1 MRNVHFSKA
10 ALEPW
15 AILEGNLVVI
25 EEIVTRHFAG
35 EKLSPE
41 EVQMRIHGAKRP
53 AERMISRVDGVTVEA
68 AMPGQQPGRGPVP
81 PMAPE
86 EKCVAVLPL
95 FGTIFPRAN
104 LFTDVSGATSTE
116 MFCKRF
122 CELVEDPNVAA
133 IVIDVD
139 SPGGQVPG
147 VEELSDEIFEAR
159 GIKPVVVVANY
170 LMASAAY
177 WIGSAADKIVVSPSA
192 SVGSIG
198 VYMMHEDVSKALE
211 MEGVK
216 VSLISAGKYKVEG
229 NGYEPLSD
237 ETRAALQE
245 RVDGVYA
252 KFTGAVARNRGV
264 SVETVMGGFG
274 QGRCVNAD
282 EAVAQGMADEVGT
295 LEDVIEDLLDGLL
308 GVPEEDDGMDAKRGA
323 NSSQLTA
330 RKGAR
335 AEMVVP
341 PGYASDEFG
350 MNVPEANA
358 RESASAAEKLRNYL
372 DVFGKGV

>member
-53 AERMISRVDGVTVEA
+53 AERMISRVNGVTVEA
-68 AMPGQQPGRGPVP
+68 AMPMQTPGRGPVP
-81 PMAPE
+81 PMTPE
-86 EKCVAVLPL
+86 EPCIAVLPL

-104 LFTDVSGATSTE
+104 MFTAVSGATSTE
-116 MFCKRF
+116 MFGKRL
-122 CELVEDPNVAA
+122 CELCEDPNVAA

-147 VEELSDEIFEAR
+147 VEELSRQIFEAR
-159 GIKPVVVVANY
+159 GCKPIVAVANY
-170 LMASAAY
+170 MMASAAY
-177 WIGSAADKIVVSPSA
+177 WIGSAADKVVASPSA

-211 MEGVK
+211 MEGVT

-237 ETRAALQE
+237 ATRTALQE
-245 RVDGVYA
+245 RVDAVYA
-252 KFTGAVARNRGV
+252 RFAGAVAQNRGV
-264 SVETVMGGFG
+264 SVETVQAGFG
-274 QGRCVNAD
+274 EGRCVSAED
-282 EAVAQGMADEVGT
+282 AVALGMADEVGT
-295 LEDVIEDLLDGLL
+295 LEDVIEDLLDRLMGI
-308 GVPEEDDGMDAKRGA
+308 PEEDEPTDSRSAFSGQR
-323 NSSQLTA
+323 S
-330 RKGAR
+330 AR
-335 AEMVVP
+335 AE
-341 PGYASDEFG
+341 SDG
-350 MNVPEANA
+350 LNVPEANA